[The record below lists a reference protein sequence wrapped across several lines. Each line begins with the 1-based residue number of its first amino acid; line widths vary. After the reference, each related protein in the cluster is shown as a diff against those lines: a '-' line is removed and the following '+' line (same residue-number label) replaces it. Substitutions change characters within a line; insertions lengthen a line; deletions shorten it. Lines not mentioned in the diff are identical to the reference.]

1 MSKICPNCQEVFDDN
16 HAFCSS
22 CGSRLVEMEKSAPTL
37 NLGDANA
44 ISGGVNINQSK
55 NITSHDVHYHTVQER
70 NKSEKELLQDR
81 QNQYHDTVAKLLKG
95 GVITVEAR
103 AQLDKLKFNLG
114 LDDSIAA
121 NIEATVKNEQKTQAR
136 AGNDGLSVIGKMA
149 LKSAV
154 AAVEENSPQ
163 VQSCIVKLAP
173 VCKTT
178 MNEQVHFY
186 YSMLLAASD
195 PQRCVEAYEK
205 RTIDSY
211 WLSYWASIAY
221 RKLGNEM
228 EAEGILT
235 EMTGLWKE
243 RPEINVVI
251 NACLGIWL
259 SCSGNLAECQ
269 ETIIEYLTQ
278 TEEVPSEELNDLFHA
293 LLHAVGVEEENNA
306 RFAFYNEHFLM
317 VLNEEAELK
326 KAQEAYDNKDYE
338 TALSIWNRLAERNNA
353 VAIRKVGICYH
364 HGSGVTQDY
373 AEAVKWSRKAAD
385 LGDADAMYNL
395 SWSYNFG
402 KGVTQDYVEAVKW
415 SRKAADLGN
424 ASAMLG
430 LGICYGKGQGVTQDY
445 AEAVKWFRKAADL
458 GDANAMANLGN
469 SYCFG
474 DGVSQDYAEAVKWYS
489 KAADLGITNAMVSL
503 GLAYMRGDG
512 IAENPQEAIKWWHKA
527 ADLENDYAMYYLGV
541 CYGNG
546 NGIAQDNAEAAKW
559 YRKAA
564 DLGNSQ
570 AMNSLGVHYQD
581 GLGVI
586 VDYNEAVK
594 WFRKAADLGDANAM
608 ANLGNSYYF
617 GDGVSQDYA
626 EAVKWYSKVADLGYS
641 QAMYNLGVCYENGYG
656 VTQNQTEAVEWYRK
670 AADSGNVDAMFN
682 LGNCYRDGLGVIV
695 NYNEAV
701 NWYSKAADSGDNGAM
716 SALGD
721 CYRDGKGVTQDY
733 AEAVKWYQKA
743 ADMGHAEAMFN
754 LGCCYECGQGVSQD
768 GAEALKWYRKAAE
781 LGNVACISFI
791 AYCYETGEG
800 GVSVDLAEALKW
812 YRKAKELGDN
822 TEAAIQ
828 RIESKLYQTATTT
841 HNCQKIPN
849 LPKASFEK
857 AWVIQEN
864 EQTIGVH
871 FTLHIENQRG
881 KVVSF
886 KFVTR
891 SLSRGSTFDKSNNV
905 IHVYEENSNALNW
918 DDTRWDD
925 WKYFL
930 NESDIMNTLA
940 FDYRNPYEL
949 ETELSAYDGFNNCIG
964 SYWIRYKVIH
974 EERVIKG
981 NRILLVNN

>member
-1 MSKICPNCQEVFDDN
+1 MSKICPNCKEIYYDDEE
-16 HAFCSS
+16 FICGS
-22 CGSRLVEMEKSAPTL
+22 CGVNLVEMTEKPNPTL
-37 NLGDANA
+37 HLGDANA
-44 ISGGVNINQSK
+44 ISGGVSINQSK

-195 PQRCVEAYEK
+195 PQCCVEAYEK

-211 WLSYWASIAY
+211 WLSYWASVAY

-235 EMTGLWKE
+235 EMTGLWQE

-293 LLHAVGVEEENNA
+293 LLHAVGVAEEDYA

-338 TALSIWNRLAERNNA
+338 TALAIWNRLAERNNA
-353 VAIRKVGICYH
+353 VAIRKVGVCYAY
-364 HGSGVTQDY
+364 GNGVTQNKAEAVSWYRKAADLDNDVAMYNLGYCYENGLGVTQDN
-373 AEAVKWSRKAAD
+373 AEAVKW
-385 LGDADAMYNL
+385 Y
-395 SWSYNFG
+395 
-402 KGVTQDYVEAVKW
+402 Q
-415 SRKAADLGN
+415 
-424 ASAMLG
+424 
-430 LGICYGKGQGVTQDY
+430 
-445 AEAVKWFRKAADL
+445 KAADL
-458 GDANAMANLGN
+458 GDANAMVNLGN
-469 SYCFG
+469 SYFFG
-474 DGVSQDYAEAVKWYS
+474 DRGVSQDYAEAVKWY
-489 KAADLGITNAMVSL
+489 
-503 GLAYMRGDG
+503 
-512 IAENPQEAIKWWHKA
+512 
-527 ADLENDYAMYYLGV
+527 
-541 CYGNG
+541 
-546 NGIAQDNAEAAKW
+546 
-559 YRKAA
+559 RKAA
-564 DLGNSQ
+564 
-570 AMNSLGVHYQD
+570 
-581 GLGVI
+581 
-586 VDYNEAVK
+586 E
-594 WFRKAADLGDANAM
+594 LGD
-608 ANLGNSYYF
+608 
-617 GDGVSQDYA
+617 
-626 EAVKWYSKVADLGYS
+626 
-641 QAMYNLGVCYENGYG
+641 
-656 VTQNQTEAVEWYRK
+656 
-670 AADSGNVDAMFN
+670 VDAMFN
-682 LGNCYRDGLGVIV
+682 LGNCYYNGWGVTED
-695 NYNEAV
+695 YTEAV
-701 NWYSKAADSGDNGAM
+701 RWYQKAADSGDNGAM
-716 SALGD
+716 AELGN

-754 LGCCYECGQGVSQD
+754 LGCCYESGQGVSQD

-812 YRKAKELGDN
+812 YRKAKELGND
-822 TEAAIQ
+822 TGADIQ
-828 RIESKLYQTATTT
+828 RIESKLKPTATTT
-841 HNCQKIPN
+841 HNCQRIPN
-849 LPKASFEK
+849 LPKAAFEK
-857 AWVIQEN
+857 AWVTQEN
-864 EQTIGVH
+864 EQTIGIH
-871 FTLHIENQRG
+871 YSLNITNMKG

-886 KFVTR
+886 KCTTK
-891 SLSRGSTFDKSNNV
+891 SLSRGSTVDKSTNV
-905 IHVYEENSNALNW
+905 IHVHEEKSDALNW

-974 EERVIKG
+974 EARVIKG
-981 NRILLVNN
+981 NRLLLSNQDNKSFNEQINEMITELEQLNNQIEKYKKNKEK

>member
-1 MSKICPNCQEVFDDN
+1 MSKICPNCKEIYYDDEE
-16 HAFCSS
+16 FICGS
-22 CGSRLVEMEKSAPTL
+22 CGVNLVEMTEKPNPTL
-37 NLGDANA
+37 HLGDANA
-44 ISGGVNINQSK
+44 ISGGVSINQSK

-211 WLSYWASIAY
+211 WLSYWASVAY

-235 EMTGLWKE
+235 EMTGLWQE

-293 LLHAVGVEEENNA
+293 LLHAVGVEEEDNA
-306 RFAFYNEHFLM
+306 RYAFYNEHFLM

-353 VAIRKVGICYH
+353 VAIRKIGVCYCYGLGVPQDYAEAIRWNWKAVDLGNAVAMRNLGLYYENGQGVTQNYTEAVKWYQKAADLGDAPAMTSL
-364 HGSGVTQDY
+364 GSAFMCGDGATKNPQEALKWWHKAADLGETGAYFNLGKCYYQGDGAAQDYAEAVKWYRKAADLGDARAMNSLGCCYIEGHGVTQDY
-373 AEAVKWSRKAAD
+373 AEAVKWYNKAAD
-385 LGDADAMYNL
+385 M
-395 SWSYNFG
+395 
-402 KGVTQDYVEAVKW
+402 
-415 SRKAADLGN
+415 GN
-424 ASAMLG
+424 A
-430 LGICYGKGQGVTQDY
+430 
-445 AEAVKWFRKAADL
+445 
-458 GDANAMANLGN
+458 NACCNLGR
-469 SYCFG
+469 C
-474 DGVSQDYAEAVKWYS
+474 
-489 KAADLGITNAMVSL
+489 
-503 GLAYMRGDG
+503 
-512 IAENPQEAIKWWHKA
+512 
-527 ADLENDYAMYYLGV
+527 YYWGE
-541 CYGNG
+541 G
-546 NGIAQDNAEAAKW
+546 ATQ
-559 YRKAA
+559 
-564 DLGNSQ
+564 
-570 AMNSLGVHYQD
+570 
-581 GLGVI
+581 
-586 VDYNEAVK
+586 DYNEAVK
-594 WFRKAADLGDANAM
+594 WYRKAAGF
-608 ANLGNSYYF
+608 GNS
-617 GDGVSQDYA
+617 
-626 EAVKWYSKVADLGYS
+626 E
-641 QAMYNLGVCYENGYG
+641 AMYCLGVCYENGYG
-656 VTQNQTEAVEWYRK
+656 ITQNQTEAVEWYRK
-670 AADSGNVDAMFN
+670 AADSGYVDAMFN

-716 SALGD
+716 AELGN
-721 CYRDGKGVTQDY
+721 CYRDGQGVTQDV
-733 AEAVKWYQKA
+733 AEAVKWYRKA
-743 ADMGHAEAMFN
+743 ADLGNDYAMYELGFCYDNGEGVVQDVGEA
-754 LGCCYECGQGVSQD
+754 V
-768 GAEALKWYRKAAE
+768 KWYRKAADLDNTDAMNNLGVCYYNGSGVTQDHAE
-781 LGNVACISFI
+781 AVKWYRKAADSGNVDAMFNLGT
-791 AYCYETGEG
+791 CYVNGD
-800 GVSVDLAEALKW
+800 GVSADLAEALKW
-812 YRKAKELGDN
+812 YRKAKEMGID
-822 TEAAIQ
+822 TEVEIQ
-828 RIESKLYQTATTT
+828 EIESKLKPTATTT

-849 LPKASFEK
+849 LPKAAFEK
-857 AWVIQEN
+857 AWVTQDN

-871 FTLHIENQRG
+871 YSLHIENQRG

-886 KFVTR
+886 KCVTR
-891 SLSRGSTFDKSNNV
+891 SLTPGSTFDKSTNV
-905 IHVYEENSNALNW
+905 IHIHEEKSDALNW

-930 NESDIMNTLA
+930 NESDIKNTLA

-949 ETELSAYDGFNNCIG
+949 ETELSAYDSFNNCIG

-974 EERVIKG
+974 EARVIKG
-981 NRILLVNN
+981 NRLLLSNQDNKSFNEQINEMITELEQLNNQIEKYKKNIEK

>member
-1 MSKICPNCQEVFDDN
+1 MKICPNCNKEWPDEYLACPFDGTDLIPKPQQPAGFN
-16 HAFCSS
+16 
-22 CGSRLVEMEKSAPTL
+22 L

-44 ISGGVNINQSK
+44 ISGGLNINQSK

-121 NIEATVKNEQKTQAR
+121 NIEATVKNEQKIQAR

-211 WLSYWASIAY
+211 WLSYWASVAY

-235 EMTGLWKE
+235 EMTGLWQE

-278 TEEVPSEELNDLFHA
+278 TEEVPSDELNDLFHA
-293 LLHAVGVEEENNA
+293 LLHAVGVEEEDNA

-338 TALSIWNRLAERNNA
+338 TALAIWNRLAERNNA
-353 VAIRKVGICYH
+353 VAIRKVGVCYSY
-364 HGSGVTQDY
+364 GNGVPQDY
-373 AEAVKWSRKAAD
+373 DEAIRWNWKAVELGNAVAMYNLGRYYENGQGVHQDYSEAVKWCQKAAD
-385 LGDADAMYNL
+385 LGVVDAMY
-395 SWSYNFG
+395 S
-402 KGVTQDYVEAVKW
+402 
-415 SRKAADLGN
+415 
-424 ASAMLG
+424 LG
-430 LGICYGKGQGVTQDY
+430 LFYGKGQGVTQDFAEAVKWFRKAADLGDSDAMRNIGLCY
-445 AEAVKWFRKAADL
+445 DNGQGVSQDYSEAVKWYRKAADLGNEMAMTNLGFSCAIGQGITQDYSEAVKWFRKAADL

-469 SYCFG
+469 SYFYG

-489 KAADLGITNAMVSL
+489 KAADLGN
-503 GLAYMRGDG
+503 
-512 IAENPQEAIKWWHKA
+512 
-527 ADLENDYAMYYLGV
+527 
-541 CYGNG
+541 
-546 NGIAQDNAEAAKW
+546 
-559 YRKAA
+559 
-564 DLGNSQ
+564 
-570 AMNSLGVHYQD
+570 
-581 GLGVI
+581 
-586 VDYNEAVK
+586 
-594 WFRKAADLGDANAM
+594 
-608 ANLGNSYYF
+608 
-617 GDGVSQDYA
+617 
-626 EAVKWYSKVADLGYS
+626 S
-641 QAMYNLGVCYENGYG
+641 QAMYNLGTCY
-656 VTQNQTEAVEWYRK
+656 
-670 AADSGNVDAMFN
+670 
-682 LGNCYRDGLGVIV
+682 
-695 NYNEAV
+695 
-701 NWYSKAADSGDNGAM
+701 DNGT
-716 SALGD
+716 
-721 CYRDGKGVTQDY
+721 GVTQDGV
-733 AEAVKWYQKA
+733 EA
-743 ADMGHAEAMFN
+743 F
-754 LGCCYECGQGVSQD
+754 
-768 GAEALKWYRKAAE
+768 KWYRKAAE
-781 LGNVACISFI
+781 LGYVDCICLLAHS
-791 AYCYETGEG
+791 YENGEG

-812 YRKAKELGDN
+812 YRKAKELGND
-822 TEAAIQ
+822 TGADIQ
-828 RIESKLYQTATTT
+828 RIESKLKPTATTT
-841 HNCQKIPN
+841 HNCQKKPN
-849 LPKASFEK
+849 LPKAVFEK
-857 AWVIQEN
+857 AWVTQDN

-871 FTLHIENQRG
+871 YSLHIENQRR

-886 KFVTR
+886 KCVTR

-905 IHVYEENSNALNW
+905 IHVYEEKSDALNW

-925 WKYFL
+925 WMYFL
-930 NESDIMNTLA
+930 NESDIKNKLV
-940 FDYRNPYEL
+940 FDYRNPFEI
-949 ETELSAYDGFNNCIG
+949 ETELSAYDSFNNCIG